1 MVMNNKKRLG
11 LGLSVLLVILLGFFW
26 YLPNFVF
33 TNGQPA
39 VDEVYKKIKK
49 LNIPKTKHEPPK
61 QEIRQVFE
69 YKWDQ
74 PVDSC
79 SGLYPFFWQVR
90 FDPLPEVNK
99 PTKIYVKLKSCWG
112 WKTDDEYPNI
122 FVHSVFSG
130 SMDFTGIEPQWIP
143 PIKKGDIYE
152 GAITITP
159 WDIGKYVIHIALITG
174 GLEYYF
180 DFDESGK
187 LVHLSDREFE
197 SYSLLLPNHPLITD
211 KEIYVK
217 FNGQYVTNLF
227 HITPPLSL
235 NDTSTVYYRVIT
247 KDYYPDG
254 MKIVTRD
261 HHNFSFKM
269 LPGPITKGDTLEG
282 SFKVIPPRVG
292 WNSIGLRVEE
302 PPREGA
308 IPKNDT
314 FSVQYHLLKDG
325 KLLYIV
331 KSQKEYNAFFEYYKK
346 RGMDLEKF

>member
-1 MVMNNKKRLG
+1 MEKN
-11 LGLSVLLVILLGFFW
+11 
-26 YLPNFVF
+26 
-33 TNGQPA
+33 
-39 VDEVYKKIKK
+39 
-49 LNIPKTKHEPPK
+49 
-61 QEIRQVFE
+61 
-69 YKWDQ
+69 
-74 PVDSC
+74 
-79 SGLYPFFWQVR
+79 
-90 FDPLPEVNK
+90 
-99 PTKIYVKLKSCWG
+99 
-112 WKTDDEYPNI
+112 
-122 FVHSVFSG
+122 
-130 SMDFTGIEPQWIP
+130 
-143 PIKKGDIYE
+143 
-152 GAITITP
+152 
-159 WDIGKYVIHIALITG
+159 
-174 GLEYYF
+174 
-180 DFDESGK
+180 
-187 LVHLSDREFE
+187 
-197 SYSLLLPNHPLITD
+197 

-292 WNSIGLRVEE
+292 WNSIGLGIEE
-302 PPREGA
+302 PPREGV

-331 KSQKEYNAFFEYYKK
+331 KSQKEYNTFFEYYRK